1 MVKKIK
7 LGEIEGINIIGGQI
21 TARIK
26 VKENEEIKKE
36 YKVLIPKTIQ
46 NGNINLKDIEV
57 IKAKQEVDKERL
69 TKKDDIIFK
78 LSTPY
83 DSCLINEETNLLVP
97 SFEAIISNLPNTI
110 KKEYLLAYLNSESCL
125 NQIKSMVGGNT
136 IQILSL
142 NQIKKIEIPL
152 IDLKEQQ
159 EIGNSYINSLKLI
172 KTMEK
177 VKELEKEYLNSK
189 FYEMEE

>member
-1 MVKKIK
+1 MVNKVK
-7 LGEIEGINIIGGQI
+7 LGEIEGINILGGQI

-36 YKVLIPKTIQ
+36 YKVLIPKAIQ

-110 KKEYLLAYLNSESCL
+110 KREYLLAYLNSESCL

-152 IDLKEQQ
+152 VDLKEQE